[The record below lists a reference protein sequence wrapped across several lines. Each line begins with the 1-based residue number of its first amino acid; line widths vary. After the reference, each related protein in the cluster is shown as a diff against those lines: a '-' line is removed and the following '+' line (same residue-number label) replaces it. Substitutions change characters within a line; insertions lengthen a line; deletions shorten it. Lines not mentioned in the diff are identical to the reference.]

1 MHNNP
6 LIPPILHLLR
16 TSPEGLSE
24 HQLIKQLQRDAAL
37 EDDAMRGDLGL
48 FQTHFLVMNALY
60 QLQDEL
66 RGDGLLLQI
75 DPLCV
80 RLLPWAEGDSDADAL
95 LARDEPLRR
104 YYLEWEH
111 LQQTRESDVAKL
123 LQRFWDRY
131 YAIERQAEALC
142 LLGLTGEEMP
152 SWERI
157 QRHYRL
163 QAAKHHPDK
172 GGDSDRFIQI
182 REAYELL
189 RQLHGGRG

>member
-6 LIPPILHLLR
+6 LIPPILNLLR

-60 QLQDEL
+60 RLQDGL
-66 RGDGLLLQI
+66 RDEGLLLQI
-75 DPLCV
+75 DPLCI
-80 RLLPWAEGDSDADAL
+80 RLVSRESGEAGPDRLPVQ
-95 LARDEPLRR
+95 DEPLRR
-104 YYLEWEH
+104 YYLEWDH
-111 LQQTRESDVAKL
+111 LHSTDESDVAAL
-123 LQRFWDRY
+123 LQGFWERY
-131 YAIERQAEALC
+131 FAIERQADALR
-142 LLGLTGEEMP
+142 LLELAGEEAP
-152 SWERI
+152 SWARI
-157 QRHYRL
+157 QRQYRL

-172 GGDSDRFIQI
+172 GGDSDRFIEI

>member
-6 LIPPILHLLR
+6 LTAPVLRLLR

-24 HQLIKQLQRDAAL
+24 HQLIKTLQREASL
-37 EDDAMRGDLGL
+37 PEEAMQGELAL

-66 RGDGLLLQI
+66 REEGLLIQI
-75 DPLCV
+75 DPLCI
-80 RLLPWAEGDSDADAL
+80 RLLPLPAVAPGPQPVPVQ
-95 LARDEPLRR
+95 DEPLRR
-104 YYLEWEH
+104 YYLEWDH
-111 LQQTRESDVAKL
+111 LHSTDESDVATL
-123 LQRFWDRY
+123 LQGFWERY
-131 YAIERQAEALC
+131 FAIERQADALR
-142 LLGLTGEEMP
+142 LLELAGEEAP
-152 SWERI
+152 SWAKI
-157 QRHYRL
+157 QRQYRV

-172 GGDSDRFIQI
+172 GGDSDRFIEI